1 MKMRNPLSER
11 GRFLGSL
18 AVLAA
23 VLTWAWTPA
32 LAVEKAEPLLAFL
45 QIEQFEYRFQDGDD
59 QFVWDAEGWYGGDKE
74 KVWFKTEG
82 EQPIGGRL
90 EAAEIQLLYSRLI
103 SDFFDVQAGLRHDI
117 APDPERTFA
126 VLGLHGLAPY
136 FFEVDATAFLSNK
149 GELSARLKGEYELL
163 LTQKLVLQP
172 SVEVNFSATNAEER
186 GIGSGLTD
194 IEAGLRLRY
203 EFIREFAPYI
213 GINWERKV
221 GKTADLARDEGEDTN
236 VFSFVAG
243 VRFWF

>member
-1 MKMRNPLSER
+1 MRGSSFER
-11 GRFLGSL
+11 ARFLGIVSIF
-18 AVLAA
+18 AAVFAWTGTPVLAA
-23 VLTWAWTPA
+23 
-32 LAVEKAEPLLAFL
+32 EKAEALHAFL
-45 QIEQFEYRFQDGDD
+45 QVEQFEYRFQDGDD
-59 QFVWDAEGWYGGDKE
+59 QFVWDAEGWYGGDTE

-90 EAAEIQLLYSRLI
+90 EEAEIQLLYSRLI

-117 APDPERTFA
+117 APEPERTFA

-136 FFEVDATAFLSNK
+136 FFEVDAAAFLSNK
-149 GELSARLKGEYELL
+149 GELSARLKAEYELL
-163 LTQKLVLQP
+163 LTQRLILQP
-172 SVEVNFSATNAEER
+172 SVEANFSGTSVEER

-213 GINWERKV
+213 GINWERLV
-221 GKTADLARDEGEDTN
+221 GRTADLARDEGENTN
-236 VFSFVAG
+236 VVSFVAG